1 VGAAVASNG
10 RVLVSP
16 VAASFLAFR
25 PLEVGD
31 AAAWRLPLPESL
43 SSMMV
48 QLQDG

>member
-31 AAAWRLPLPESL
+31 AAGVFFGTRRLTVPLAR
-43 SSMMV
+43 
-48 QLQDG
+48 